1 MPQISG
7 TLGSAQ
13 KPVVCVPCF
22 PREISQPAEGR
33 EGERGIF
40 ALAGCHET
48 FPVRSGNSKNAW
60 GLLVSE
66 GRQARDWKCQLL
78 VASETRSGLMKEAWE
93 LQEEAEED

>member
-1 MPQISG
+1 MPWLSG

-22 PREISQPAEGR
+22 PRETAQPAEGR

-40 ALAGCHET
+40 ALAGCHKT
-48 FPVRSGNSKNAW
+48 FPVGSSNSKNAW
-60 GLLVSE
+60 GLLVPK
-66 GRQARDWKCQLL
+66 GRQARDWQYQLL

-93 LQEEAEED
+93 LEADAEED